1 MKRVDIRGT
10 IIPNGYKWYYD
21 LFGEDSTCPKDVQDA
36 IDAAGGGGLEVYISS
51 GGGVVEAGS
60 EIYTALKKYPG
71 EVRMYITGVAHSA
84 ASVIAMARHCE
95 MSPTALMMVH
105 CVSSNASGNH
115 NALEKQAE
123 VLRTADRAMC
133 TAYMEKTGMDEAKA
147 LAMMEKETWLT
158 ASQAKGLGMVDG
170 IMFEGDAGP
179 GGTIVGGMHRLP
191 SQGQMD
197 KARRMLAEGNGAAGD
212 GGKNGGGAGNGAPVV
227 QPPESKGGAPERQ
240 KAQAALRLLSMTGAR
255 EDEISGLY

>member
-21 LFGEDSTCPKDVQDA
+21 FFGEDSTCPKDVQDA
-36 IDAAGGGGLEVYISS
+36 MDAAGGDVLEVYISS
-51 GGGVVEAGS
+51 GGGVIEAGS
-60 EIYTALKKYPG
+60 EIYTALKKYQG

-105 CVSSNASGNH
+105 CVSSSASGNH
-115 NALEKQAE
+115 NDLEKQAR

-170 IMFEGDAGP
+170 IMFEGDGDAP
-179 GGTIVGGMHRLP
+179 GMIVGSMYRLP

-197 KARRMLAEGNGAAGD
+197 RARKMLAEGGGTAGD
-212 GGKNGGGAGNGAPVV
+212 GGKDGCGAANRAAGR
-227 QPPESKGGAPERQ
+227 QLPESGDGCQGRQ
-240 KAQAALRLLSMTGAR
+240 KAQAALRLLAMTGGK
-255 EDEISGLY
+255 ETYEL